1 MYNTYNR
8 YAMMKGVEAME
19 RQLGITEARKQL
31 AQIVDQVKYK
41 GEHCVIIRHGQPA
54 AVVVSMD
61 VYRQWQRRREEFFDA
76 IRRVQEANVDADP
89 DQVMQEVLEAQ
100 QAVRRPSAE

>member
-1 MYNTYNR
+1 
-8 YAMMKGVEAME
+8 ME

-41 GEHCVIIRHGQPA
+41 GQNYIIIRHGQPA
-54 AVVVSMD
+54 AAVVPMD
-61 VYRQWQRRREEFFDA
+61 VYRQWKGKREELFDA
-76 IRRVQEANVDADP
+76 IRRVQEANADADP

-100 QAVRRPSAE
+100 QTIRRHATE